1 MHFAKIIGNNYKT
14 LILNTLQTVIRIHT
28 LEDISELPKEAVVSV
43 GMFDGVHL
51 GHRKVLLSLCSFAKE
66 LCTKPLAIT
75 FDRHP
80 RLVLSNGNGD
90 FHLLNTNPERYR
102 IMEQC
107 GIGDVLEIHFTPEVA
122 ALSACQFAEEYLVEK
137 LAIKGLLLGYDNM
150 FGNKAHN
157 DFDRIHT
164 LADTSGF
171 AIRTEDSIL
180 CDSIEI
186 SSTQIRKALAR
197 GDISLANRML
207 GYSYSLEGTVV
218 EGRKVGRTLDFPT
231 ANILLDN
238 SLKMLPAEGVYCVT
252 VCIDGQPFKAMC
264 NVGAQP
270 TFNSDNSTLEVNIFD
285 FHNDIYGK
293 TIALS
298 FLERLRDIRRF
309 DTPQALVNQLVADK
323 EACLNYFDT
332 HETAVV

>member
-1 MHFAKIIGNNYKT
+1 MSTITGNIDKT
-14 LILNTLQTVIRIHT
+14 LIFNTLQTVIRIHT
-28 LEDISELPKEAVVSV
+28 LEDISKMPKETVVSV

-66 LCTKPLAIT
+66 ICAEPLAIT

-90 FHLLNTNPERYR
+90 FHLLNTNQERYS

-107 GIGDVLEIHFTPEVA
+107 GIGDVLEIHFTSEVA
-122 ALSACQFAEEYLVEK
+122 ALSACEFARKYLVQQLE
-137 LAIKGLLLGYDNM
+137 IKGLLLGYDNM

-164 LADTSGF
+164 LADSSGF
-171 AIRTEDSIL
+171 AIRTEKSIL
-180 CDSIEI
+180 CDGIEI
-186 SSTQIRKALAR
+186 SSTQIRKALAC
-197 GDISLANRML
+197 GDISLSNRML
-207 GYSYSLEGTVV
+207 GYSYSVEGTVV
-218 EGRKVGRTLDFPT
+218 HGREVGRTLDFPT
-231 ANILLDN
+231 ANIHLDN
-238 SLKMLPAEGVYCVT
+238 PLKMLPAEGVYCVT
-252 VCIDGQPFKAMC
+252 VCIDGQQFKAMC

-270 TFNSDNSTLEVNIFD
+270 TFNSENSTLEVHIFD
-285 FHNDIYGK
+285 FHQDIYGK

-309 DTPQALVNQLVADK
+309 DTPQALANQLVADK

-332 HETAVV
+332 NKTAVV